1 MSATSYIEHKDLV
14 GTVQRKAFLL
24 FLLINVT
31 ALSLV
36 MIVLWQ
42 ALKFDLLQASS
53 QVIGIAV
60 LMTMFVAVPI
70 AGLAAQHK
78 IDIEK
83 LKIALLEL
91 GPIDQLTGLLDR
103 RFFKRV
109 LEDELVRMETT
120 SRPSAIALFEVDEF
134 EAMKERYGKKFG
146 NAVLRQVAIVAHAQ
160 MRGPFDKMSR
170 WTNDRFIVMMHDVSI
185 AEAENICDR
194 LRKSVASKLIDYK
207 GYSTRVTLSFG
218 VSSFPP
224 KSDIDDVLARATSGI
239 EISQKYGGN
248 KVINDTPYPVQ
259 TSSFTEI
266 AARHQKK
273 LSDNR

>member
-1 MSATSYIEHKDLV
+1 MSAAAYNENEGAL
-14 GTVQRKAFLL
+14 GTIQKKALLL
-24 FLLINVT
+24 FILINVT

-42 ALKFDLLQASS
+42 ALKFDLLHVSP
-53 QVIGIAV
+53 QVVGVAV
-60 LMTMFVAVPI
+60 FMTMFVAVPI
-70 AGLAAQHK
+70 GGLAAQHK

-103 RFFKRV
+103 RFFERV
-109 LEDELVRMETT
+109 LKDELVRMEKS

-224 KSDIDDVLARATSGI
+224 KSDIENILERATSGI
-239 EISQKYGGN
+239 EISKKYGGN

-259 TSSFTEI
+259 TSSFTEV
-266 AARHQKK
+266 AVRHQKK
-273 LSDNR
+273 LGEDS